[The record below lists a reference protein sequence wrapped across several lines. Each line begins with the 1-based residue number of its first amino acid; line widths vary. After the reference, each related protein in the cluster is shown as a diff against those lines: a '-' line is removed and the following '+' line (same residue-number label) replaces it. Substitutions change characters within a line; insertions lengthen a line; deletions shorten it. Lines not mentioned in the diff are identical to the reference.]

1 MLFRLNA
8 AEYSDLKEKLR
19 SPIINARNVVIRQS
33 LTDQFLEAFRYQ
45 VSQNEVFRKP
55 ANMVRSPTK
64 VITGTVFSD
73 RRCAGDIVD
82 FAVDLSGA

>member
-1 MLFRLNA
+1 MFINVLFLLFYLLLMSSSRLNA
-8 AEYSDLKEKLR
+8 AEYSDLKDKLR

-55 ANMVRSPTK
+55 PNMVTSQTK
-64 VITGTVFSD
+64 VVKVAALQG
-73 RRCAGDIVD
+73 
-82 FAVDLSGA
+82 LK